1 MTYTELKTLKR
12 LAKERS
18 DIEEQKSELLSA
30 LDNLEETIIQ
40 EHGELPDV
48 FVQVDQ
54 QWKDVL
60 ENGWDTTN
68 ESLSADLQDSLA
80 ELEETLSE
88 MDSES

>member
-1 MTYTELKTLKR
+1 MNYTDLQTLKE
-12 LAKERS
+12 LARDRT
-18 DIEEQKSELLSA
+18 DIEEQKPELLSA

-60 ENGWDTTN
+60 ENGWDDTN
-68 ESLSADLQDSLA
+68 ESLSADLQDSLD

-88 MDSES
+88 MES